1 MRKSWWEQNW
11 PITNATYN
19 IGHNDRSPLDNCLK
33 PLWPGWNITYTGI
46 LLLATFKCTTLKK
59 GWWFSQTPAVGAE
72 NRKTWKWLIQRPL
85 PHIPIYLS
93 VLAKGK
99 SGMVSTTKS
108 GQQTRNC
115 TKPKIKR
122 LESQY
127 TTDFKEET
135 GTGTSYQI
143 SHPQYLQR

>member
-1 MRKSWWEQNW
+1 MINS
-11 PITNATYN
+11 A
-19 IGHNDRSPLDNCLK
+19 
-33 PLWPGWNITYTGI
+33 
-46 LLLATFKCTTLKK
+46 
-59 GWWFSQTPAVGAE
+59 PA
-72 NRKTWKWLIQRPL
+72 PSYSHL
-85 PHIPIYLS
+85 P
-93 VLAKGK
+93 VCAGKGK

-108 GQQTRNC
+108 GQQTRNR